1 MPTTFIHTADLQL
14 GKPFGRIA
22 EDGARI
28 RLRDRRIEAIDSI
41 GALVREREA
50 SFVLVAGDLFDSET
64 ADKRTVA
71 QALEAFG
78 RIDADIFVIP
88 GNHDHG
94 GEGSVWH
101 QDFFKSERA
110 RHAPRLQIILER
122 KPLIRDDAVILPAPL
137 FGKRDLEDPTAWIRG
152 AFMEAHDIPTDRPR
166 IVLAHGTIQNFH
178 APDASQD
185 SDRQASNHVVLAKLP
200 ISELDY
206 IALGDWHGTMAASAD
221 GKAWYS
227 GTPEIDRHPKA
238 STNRP
243 GHTLVVRA
251 SRGAAPQVDQVPTS
265 KTKWLTHA
273 VRLDDATI
281 AHFND
286 ELKSVLGDRSTD
298 AILRLELDGSLSLG
312 ARRLL
317 DGDLESLHARVM
329 HLEIED
335 RIVLQPSESELESL
349 VGRTSDPL
357 IQTVAI
363 RLHERIRRSVG
374 GDPVASTALQRL
386 YAMLQG

>member
-1 MPTTFIHTADLQL
+1 
-14 GKPFGRIA
+14 
-22 EDGARI
+22 
-28 RLRDRRIEAIDSI
+28 
-41 GALVREREA
+41 
-50 SFVLVAGDLFDSET
+50 
-64 ADKRTVA
+64 
-71 QALEAFG
+71 
-78 RIDADIFVIP
+78 
-88 GNHDHG
+88 
-94 GEGSVWH
+94 
-101 QDFFKSERA
+101 
-110 RHAPRLQIILER
+110 
-122 KPLIRDDAVILPAPL
+122 
-137 FGKRDLEDPTAWIRG
+137 
-152 AFMEAHDIPTDRPR
+152 
-166 IVLAHGTIQNFH
+166 
-178 APDASQD
+178 
-185 SDRQASNHVVLAKLP
+185 
-200 ISELDY
+200 
-206 IALGDWHGTMAASAD
+206 
-221 GKAWYS
+221 
-227 GTPEIDRHPKA
+227 
-238 STNRP
+238 
-243 GHTLVVRA
+243 VVRA

-281 AHFND
+281 VHFND

-363 RLHERIRRSVG
+363 RLHERIRRSTG
-374 GDPVASTALQRL
+374 GDSVASTALQRL